1 MSGSKQL
8 LQILTL
14 RCEEASLLAS
24 QELDEPLGLAQRLAI
39 WGHLLACRSCRRFR
53 RQLWFLREALR
64 RRDAALV
71 QAGPEQDALSPAG
84 RARIKQA
91 LEQASGQA
99 GHGESGPDG

>member
-1 MSGSKQL
+1 MSASRQW

-14 RCEEASLLAS
+14 RCEEASVLAS

-39 WGHLLACRSCRRFR
+39 WGHLLACRSCRRLR

-64 RRDAALV
+64 RHGSEMV
-71 QAGPEQDALSPAG
+71 QAGQEQDALSPAG
-84 RARIKQA
+84 RARIERV

-99 GHGESGPDG
+99 GHGESGPNG